1 MMLSRE
7 VRLPEH
13 LMYEPAASDTT
24 SRERYATE
32 LADRMEEAHDKLRG
46 QQLQLRTGDRQEEPF
61 FKAGQLLW
69 LRTKRFSKEQSHKL
83 QPKFTRPYVIKEAS
97 RNHTYVIKHNG
108 RQSREAESRLKA
120 YNPAENPAG
129 KIPTLVEPNRQL
141 ERKGL
146 RKTGQHSKSNEDTWL
161 IYQKNDENLDN
172 LLQTVLGR
180 RNSGQPPPVKELEQP
195 RHRKSENNLEKGVIF
210 PKEDNSNNPEPIQ
223 DDVEVAPPQ
232 KREDNLKVNYVQE
245 GRSPA

>member
-1 MMLSRE
+1 MMLGRE

-13 LMYEPAASDTT
+13 LMYGPAASNTT
-24 SRERYATE
+24 SRERYAAE

-46 QQLQLRTGDRQEEPF
+46 QQVQLRMGDRQEKPS
-61 FKAGQLLW
+61 FKAGQLVW
-69 LRTKRFSKEQSHKL
+69 LRTKRFSKCQSHKL
-83 QPKFTRPYVIKEAS
+83 QPKFTGLYVIKIAA
-97 RNHTYVIKHNG
+97 RNHTYVIKQNG

-141 ERKGL
+141 QRKGL
-146 RKTGQHSKSNEDTWL
+146 RKTGQNSKSNEDTWL

-180 RNSGQPPPVKELEQP
+180 HNNGQLPPAKELRQP
-195 RHRKSENNLEKGVIF
+195 QRKNSENNLEKEYIC
-210 PKEDNSNNPEPIQ
+210 PKEGHSNNLEPAKGDI
-223 DDVEVAPPQ
+223 EVAPPFQ
-232 KREDNLKVNYVQE
+232 EREDNLEK
-245 GRSPA
+245 